1 MKTVRSTN
9 QDTWYD
15 IVDGRGRN
23 VGQAVS
29 NDGGTHYV
37 TGGPVIGVYRSRAGM
52 LDRLRAVHGSG
63 VRLCVG
69 QRRPARRPPV
79 ATGGPT
85 YTATAVKPRPPSG
98 PTGGAPRTG
107 APTTPGSARS
117 APGGAGYMLWRFP
130 STAQPPPMLR
140 PMPVRPALGLSEIL
154 PTGSLGSHGILCGGV
169 SKLPPKSDAN
179 MTPVARPRPT
189 RRPGGAGTGRRL
201 PR

>member
-1 MKTVRSTN
+1 MRILTTPTNDVNFAVVSHGRTVARV
-9 QDTWYD
+9 
-15 IVDGRGRN
+15 IADGRGM
-23 VGQAVS
+23 S
-29 NDGGTHYV
+29 YYCLD
-37 TGGPVIGVYRSRAGM
+37 GPVSGRYATRDGLMAALQR
-52 LDRLRAVHGSG
+52 HYGSG
-63 VRLCVG
+63 VRLVSG
-69 QRRPARRPPV
+69 QRRLPRRPSV